1 MLSSL
6 PFEWFI
12 LLLRLLFVF
21 LLYFFIFQVIRVML
35 REMQIFAA
43 GEHEPAE
50 ESDPTG
56 YLLVK
61 DPGDANLRHGQ
72 RIPLEPVSVIG
83 RHPRATIVLDDAF
96 VSSEHAQLSW
106 SDGRWWITDLDSTN
120 GTILNGRDVTIPTG
134 LRFGDVVEIGEISLQ
149 LVP

>member
-1 MLSSL
+1 MISSL

-35 REMQIFAA
+35 RELQTFAR
-43 GEHEPAE
+43 GESTAT
-50 ESDPTG
+50 ESDPSG
-56 YLLVK
+56 HLLVK
-61 DPGDANLRHGQ
+61 EAGDSGVRTGQ
-72 RIPLEPVSVIG
+72 RLSLEPVTVIG

-120 GTILNGRDVTIPTG
+120 GTLLNGADVSVPTG
-134 LRFGDVVEIGEISLQ
+134 LRFGDVIEIGEISLQ

>member
-1 MLSSL
+1 MLNSL

-21 LLYFFIFQVIRVML
+21 LLYFFVFQVVRVML
-35 REMQIFAA
+35 RELQTFAA
-43 GEHEPAE
+43 GESTEPVSE
-50 ESDPTG
+50 PNG
-56 YLLVK
+56 HLLVK
-61 DPGDANLRHGQ
+61 EPGASGLRSGQ
-72 RIPLEPVSVIG
+72 RLTLEPVTVLG

-120 GTILNGRDVTIPTG
+120 GTLLNGRDLAVPTG
-134 LRFGDVVEIGEISLQ
+134 LRFGDVIEIGEISLQ

>member
-1 MLSSL
+1 MLNSL

-21 LLYFFIFQVIRVML
+21 LLYFFLFQVIRVML
-35 REMQIFAA
+35 REMQVFAG
-43 GEHEPAE
+43 GEEQVP
-50 ESDPTG
+50 ESDPSG
-56 YLLVK
+56 HLLVK
-61 DPGDANLRHGQ
+61 DAGDSGLRGGL
-72 RIPLEPVSVIG
+72 RIPLEPVTVIG

-120 GTILNGRDVTIPTG
+120 GTVLNGREVTVPTG
-134 LRFGDVVEIGEISLQ
+134 LRFGDVIQIGEISLQ
-149 LVP
+149 IVP

>member
-6 PFEWFI
+6 PFEWFV

-21 LLYFFIFQVIRVML
+21 LLYFFVFQVIRVML
-35 REMQIFAA
+35 RELQTFAA
-43 GEHEPAE
+43 GEDSEPV
-50 ESDPTG
+50 SDPTG
-56 YLLVK
+56 HLLVK
-61 DPGDANLRHGQ
+61 DSGDTAMRSGHRL
-72 RIPLEPVSVIG
+72 PLEPVTVIG

-106 SDGRWWITDLDSTN
+106 TDGRWWVTDLDSTN
-120 GTILNGRDVTIPTG
+120 GTLLNGRDVSVPTG
-134 LRFGDVVEIGEISLQ
+134 LRFGDVIEIGEISLQ

>member
-21 LLYFFIFQVIRVML
+21 LLYFFVFQVIRVML
-35 REMQIFAA
+35 RELQTYAA
-43 GEHEPAE
+43 GDEPE
-50 ESDPTG
+50 PVSDPSG
-56 YLLVK
+56 HLLVK
-61 DPGDANLRHGQ
+61 DPGESGLRSGH
-72 RIPLEPVSVIG
+72 RIPLEPVTVIG

-120 GTILNGRDVTIPTG
+120 GTVLNGREVTVPTG
-134 LRFGDVVEIGEISLQ
+134 LRFGDVVDIGEISLQ

>member
-1 MLSSL
+1 MIGSL
-6 PFEWFI
+6 PFEWFV

-21 LLYFFIFQVIRVML
+21 LLYFFVFQVVRVML
-35 REMQIFAA
+35 RELQSFAA
-43 GEHEPAE
+43 GDSREPVSE
-50 ESDPTG
+50 PSG
-56 YLLVK
+56 HLLVK
-61 DPGDANLRHGQ
+61 EAGASGLRSGQ
-72 RIPLEPVSVIG
+72 RLTLEPVTVIG

-120 GTILNGRDVTIPTG
+120 GTVVNGRDVSVPTG
-134 LRFGDVVEIGEISLQ
+134 LRYGDVVDIGEISLQ

>member
-1 MLSSL
+1 MISSL
-6 PFEWFI
+6 PFEWFV

-21 LLYFFIFQVIRVML
+21 LLYFFVFQVVRVML
-35 REMQIFAA
+35 RELQTFAA
-43 GEHEPAE
+43 GEQELP

-56 YLLVK
+56 QLLVR
-61 DPGDANLRHGQ
+61 DPGASALRPGQ
-72 RIPLEPVSVIG
+72 RLTLEPVTVLG
-83 RHPRATIVLDDAF
+83 RHPRATIVLDDSF

-120 GTILNGRDVTIPTG
+120 GTIVNGRDVSVPTG
-134 LRFGDVVEIGEISLQ
+134 LRYGDTVEIGEISLQ

>member
-21 LLYFFIFQVIRVML
+21 LLYFFVFQVIRVML
-35 REMQIFAA
+35 RELQTFAR
-43 GEHEPAE
+43 GEESEP

-56 YLLVK
+56 HLLVK
-61 DPGDANLRHGQ
+61 DAGESGFRHGQ
-72 RIPLEPVSVIG
+72 RLPLEPVTVIG

-96 VSSEHAQLSW
+96 VSSEHAQLAW

-120 GTILNGRDVTIPTG
+120 GTLLNGKDVTVPTG
-134 LRFGDVVEIGEISLQ
+134 LRFGDVIEIGEISLQ

>member
-21 LLYFFIFQVIRVML
+21 LLYFFVFQVIRVML
-35 REMQIFAA
+35 REMKTFAA
-43 GEHEPAE
+43 GEQRAS
-50 ESDPTG
+50 SDEPTG
-56 YLLVK
+56 HLLVK
-61 DPGDANLRHGQ
+61 DPGESGLRPGQ
-72 RIPLEPVSVIG
+72 RLPLEPVTVIG

-106 SDGRWWITDLDSTN
+106 TDGRWWITDLDSTN
-120 GTILNGRDVTIPTG
+120 GTVLNGRDVMVPTG
-134 LRFGDVVEIGEISLQ
+134 LRFGDLVEIGEISLQ

>member
-1 MLSSL
+1 MISAL

-21 LLYFFIFQVIRVML
+21 LLYFFVFQVVRVML
-35 REMQIFAA
+35 RELQTFASRGSPA
-43 GEHEPAE
+43 PESEP
-50 ESDPTG
+50 SG
-56 YLLVK
+56 HLLVK
-61 DPGDANLRHGQ
+61 DPGGAGLRSGE
-72 RIPLEPVSVIG
+72 RLTLEPVTVIG
-83 RHPRATIVLDDAF
+83 RHPRATIVIDNAY

-120 GTILNGRDVTIPTG
+120 GTIVNGQDVSVPAG
-134 LRFGDVVEIGEISLQ
+134 LRFGDVIEIGATSLQ

>member
-1 MLSSL
+1 MLNSL

-21 LLYFFIFQVIRVML
+21 LLYFFLFQVIRVML
-35 REMQIFAA
+35 REMQLFAA
-43 GEHEPAE
+43 GEEQEPASE
-50 ESDPTG
+50 PSG
-56 YLLVK
+56 HLLVK
-61 DPGDANLRHGQ
+61 DAGDSGLRHGH
-72 RIPLEPVSVIG
+72 RIPLEPVTVIG

-120 GTILNGRDVTIPTG
+120 GTVLNGRDVTIPTG

>member
-21 LLYFFIFQVIRVML
+21 LLYFFVFQVIRVML
-35 REMQIFAA
+35 RELQTFAA
-43 GEHEPAE
+43 GETREPV
-50 ESDPTG
+50 SDPG
-56 YLLVK
+56 GSLLVK
-61 DPGDANLRHGQ
+61 DAGDSGLRSGQ
-72 RIPLEPVSVIG
+72 RIPLEPVTVIG

-96 VSSEHAQLSW
+96 VSSEHVQVSW
-106 SDGRWWITDLDSTN
+106 SDGRWWVTDLDSTN
-120 GTILNGRDVTIPTG
+120 GTVVNGRDVTIPTG
-134 LRFGDVVEIGEISLQ
+134 LRFGDVIDIGEISLQ

>member
-35 REMQIFAA
+35 REMQVFAA
-43 GEHEPAE
+43 GEHEE
-50 ESDPTG
+50 RDESDLSG
-56 YLLVK
+56 HLLVK
-61 DPGDANLRHGQ
+61 DAGDSQLRHGQ
-72 RIPLEPVSVIG
+72 RIPLEPVTVIG
-83 RHPRATIVLDDAF
+83 RHPRATIVLDHAF

>member
-1 MLSSL
+1 MLNSL

-21 LLYFFIFQVIRVML
+21 LLYFFLFQVIRVML
-35 REMQIFAA
+35 RELQVFAA
-43 GEHEPAE
+43 GDEQES
-50 ESDPTG
+50 ESDPSG
-56 YLLVK
+56 HLLVK
-61 DPGDANLRHGQ
+61 DPGESGLRNGL
-72 RIPLEPVSVIG
+72 RIPLEPVTVIG

-120 GTILNGRDVTIPTG
+120 GTVLNGREVSVPTG
-134 LRFGDVVEIGEISLQ
+134 LRFGDIIQIGEISLQ

>member
-1 MLSSL
+1 MLTSL
-6 PFEWFI
+6 PFEWFV

-21 LLYFFIFQVIRVML
+21 LLYFFLFQVIRVML
-35 REMQIFAA
+35 REMQVFAA
-43 GEHEPAE
+43 GEDDEPV
-50 ESDPTG
+50 SDPSG
-56 YLLVK
+56 HLLVK
-61 DPGDANLRHGQ
+61 DSGESALRHGS
-72 RIPLEPVSVIG
+72 RIPLEPVTVIG

-120 GTILNGRDVTIPTG
+120 GTIVNGRDVTIPTG
-134 LRFGDVVEIGEISLQ
+134 LRFGDVIDIGEISLQ

>member
-1 MLSSL
+1 MLNSL

-12 LLLRLLFVF
+12 LLLRVLFVF
-21 LLYFFIFQVIRVML
+21 LLYFFVFQVIRVML
-35 REMQIFAA
+35 RELQTFAA
-43 GEHEPAE
+43 GDRQEPVSEPA
-50 ESDPTG
+50 G
-56 YLLVK
+56 HLLVK
-61 DPGDANLRHGQ
+61 DPGDSGLRPGQ
-72 RIPLEPVSVIG
+72 RISLEPVTVIG

-120 GTILNGRDVTIPTG
+120 GTILNGRDVSVPTG
-134 LRFGDVVEIGEISLQ
+134 IRYGDTVEIGEITLQ

>member
-21 LLYFFIFQVIRVML
+21 LLYFFVFQVIRVML
-35 REMQIFAA
+35 RELQVFAA
-43 GEHEPAE
+43 GERAEPAR
-50 ESDPTG
+50 DPG
-56 YLLVK
+56 GSLLVK
-61 DPGDANLRHGQ
+61 DPGDTGLRSGQ
-72 RIPLEPVSVIG
+72 RIPLEPVTVIG

-96 VSSEHAQLSW
+96 VSSEHVQLSW
-106 SDGRWWITDLDSTN
+106 SDGRWWVTDLDSTN
-120 GTILNGRDVTIPTG
+120 GTILNGRDVSVPTG
-134 LRFGDVVEIGEISLQ
+134 LRFGDVIDIGEISLQ